1 MQRFPN
7 VRKGKWLKGLSV
19 IDEHDQKP
27 FRECDELDAK
37 QYAEE
42 KVCFFFYQLLDF

>member
-19 IDEHDQKP
+19 IDEHTGDPKP

-37 QYAEE
+37 RYPEE
-42 KVCFFFYQLLDF
+42 KVCFFLSIA